1 MHNEHDMNNIF
12 ATHSEWNFINMIS
25 SFRTL
30 YPEFQKCNW
39 VILGGYGNLE
49 EISSTFMNKSWSD
62 TTWIMEKIKPEV
74 ANVGLPRKL
83 DMCAII
89 WRLLKLQK
97 CIWYDLS
104 VCGMLRERSASFNLE
119 EIDDQDKDVILS
131 SQYNTTIMLSKL
143 HML

>member
-1 MHNEHDMNNIF
+1 
-12 ATHSEWNFINMIS
+12 
-25 SFRTL
+25 
-30 YPEFQKCNW
+30 
-39 VILGGYGNLE
+39 
-49 EISSTFMNKSWSD
+49 
-62 TTWIMEKIKPEV
+62 MEKIKPEV
-74 ANVGLPRKL
+74 ANVGLRRKL